1 MGQKQLL
8 CLARALLRQN
18 QILVMDEATANVDME
33 TDDFIRECI
42 KTKFSATTVLTIAHR
57 LSTIADYDKI
67 LVVSEGR
74 IVESGTPHELIQKK
88 GMFTEMVESTGTNAE
103 VVRRVAEDSA
113 R

>member
-1 MGQKQLL
+1 MAEVFSVGQKQLL

-42 KTKFSATTVLTIAHR
+42 KTKFSTTTVLTIAHR

-88 GMFTEMVESTGTNAE
+88 GD
-103 VVRRVAEDSA
+103 VRRDGREHG
-113 R
+113 RQC